1 MADVSKPHPPLS
13 PSYLLALPAELRE
26 QIYRVILSPAAN
38 RVSGPD
44 DYDTYSYGAALA
56 LFLVSRQVYYE
67 ARAAFRA
74 LNIFVRIVTPWP
86 EAQDHVELEG
96 HVPILLKGRHAAR
109 FAAYSLYVAIE
120 APLMGSIIHDD
131 DNGDDDDGG
140 NGNGAAAG
148 GGQRHFVILLDDLPR
163 FTRTWFYSEL
173 SNPGLNRYLSLR
185 LHLRDPYAPSR
196 EETHVSQA
204 LQRRLLLPFGEVKNL
219 SGLLVTGD
227 PTPLPSVEAEL
238 RALQAVAPQ
247 GPERCLDE
255 AARLKGEGNTRMQ
268 AGDYAGALESYARAW
283 EAMHIVVRGRRRHIH
298 GEAFFARQLSG
309 DGSGAWTGRNG
320 AMERLVLRV
329 QLVANTCL
337 AYLRL
342 GRWDDV
348 CFWGM
353 RSIAMLRQARLTP
366 PLHQQQNNGLARDF
380 DFYDDD
386 DDELDVPPE
395 DEAVLGFPAAVQ
407 MGKIYYRTAVAYREL
422 GDKARARRLLR
433 VAAVYLPHDE
443 NVKRELAA
451 CALRLG

>member
-1 MADVSKPHPPLS
+1 MADVSKPHPGPP
-13 PSYLLALPAELRE
+13 PSHLLALPAELRE

-38 RVSGPD
+38 RVSRS

-56 LFLVSRQVYYE
+56 LFFVSRQVYYE
-67 ARAAFRA
+67 ARAVFRA
-74 LNIFVRIVTPWP
+74 LNVFVRIVTPWA

-96 HVPILLKGRHAAR
+96 HVPILLKGRRAAR
-109 FAAYSLYVAIE
+109 FAAYSLNVTIE
-120 APLMGSIIHDD
+120 APLMGGIIHDD
-131 DNGDDDDGG
+131 NDDDDDDG
-140 NGNGAAAG
+140 NGNGAPAG
-148 GGQRHFVILLDDLPR
+148 GGQCHFVILLDDLPR

-173 SNPGLNRYLSLR
+173 SSPGLNRYLNLR
-185 LHLRDPYAPSR
+185 LHLRDPYAPSQ
-196 EETHVSQA
+196 EETHVPQA
-204 LQRRLLLPFGEVKNL
+204 LQQRLLLPFGEVKNL
-219 SGLLVTGD
+219 RGLLVTGD
-227 PTPLPSVEAEL
+227 PAPLSSVEAEL
-238 RALQAVAPQ
+238 RAQQAIAPP

-255 AARLKGEGNTRMQ
+255 AARLKGEGNARLQ
-268 AGDYAGALESYARAW
+268 AGDYAGALESYGRAW

-309 DGSGAWTGRNG
+309 DGSGAWRGRNG

-366 PLHQQQNNGLARDF
+366 PLHQHQNNEFARDF

-395 DEAVLGFPAAVQ
+395 DEAVLGFPGAIQ

>member
-1 MADVSKPHPPLS
+1 MAEISISKLPPP
-13 PSYLLALPAELRE
+13 PSHLLALPAELRE

-56 LFLVSRQVYYE
+56 LFFVSRQVYYE
-67 ARAAFRA
+67 ARATFRA
-74 LNIFVRIVTPWP
+74 LNVFVRVMTPWP

-96 HVPILLKGRHAAR
+96 HVPILLKGRRAAR
-109 FAAYSLYVAIE
+109 FVACSLHVAIE
-120 APLMGSIIHDD
+120 APLMGGIIHHDD
-131 DNGDDDDGG
+131 DGDDDGG
-140 NGNGAAAG
+140 NGNDAAAG
-148 GGQRHFVILLDDLPR
+148 GGERHFVILLDDLPK

-173 SNPGLNRYLSLR
+173 SSPGLNRYLSLR
-185 LHLRDPYAPSR
+185 LHLRDPYAPSQ
-196 EETHVSQA
+196 EETHVPQA
-204 LQRRLLLPFGEVKNL
+204 LQRQLLLPFGEVKNL

-227 PTPLPSVEAEL
+227 PAPLPSVEAEL
-238 RALQAVAPQ
+238 RAQQAVAPP

-255 AARLKGEGNTRMQ
+255 AARLKGEGNARLQ
-268 AGDYAGALESYARAW
+268 ADDYAGALDSYGRAW

-320 AMERLVLRV
+320 AMERLMLRV

-366 PLHQQQNNGLARDF
+366 PLHQQQNNGFARDF
-380 DFYDDD
+380 DFYDND

-395 DEAVLGFPAAVQ
+395 NEAVLGFPGAVQ

-433 VAAVYLPHDE
+433 VAAVYLPHDA

-451 CALRLG
+451 CAPRLG

>member
-1 MADVSKPHPPLS
+1 M
-13 PSYLLALPAELRE
+13 
-26 QIYRVILSPAAN
+26 IYRAILSPAAN
-38 RVSGPD
+38 RASGPD
-44 DYDTYSYGAALA
+44 GYDTYAYGAALA
-56 LFLVSRQVYYE
+56 LFL
-67 ARAAFRA
+67 
-74 LNIFVRIVTPWP
+74 PK
-86 EAQDHVELEG
+86 AQDHVELEG
-96 HVPILLKGRHAAR
+96 HVPILLKGRRAAR

-131 DNGDDDDGG
+131 DDDNNGGDG

-196 EETHVSQA
+196 EETHVPTA

-219 SGLLVTGD
+219 SGLRVTGD
-227 PTPLPSVEAEL
+227 PAPLPSIEAEL
-238 RALQAVAPQ
+238 RAQQAVAPP

-255 AARLKGEGNTRMQ
+255 AARLKGEGNTRLQ
-268 AGDYAGALESYARAW
+268 AGDYFGALESYGRAW
-283 EAMHIVVRGRRRHIH
+283 EAMHIVVRGRPRHIH

-309 DGSGAWTGRNG
+309 DGSRAWAGRNG
-320 AMERLVLRV
+320 AMERPVPRV

-337 AYLRL
+337 TYLRL

-353 RSIAMLRQARLTP
+353 RSIAMLRQARLAP
-366 PLHQQQNNGLARDF
+366 PLHQQQNNGFARDF
-380 DFYDDD
+380 DFH
-386 DDELDVPPE
+386 DDEDEIDVPPE
-395 DEAVLGFPAAVQ
+395 DEAVLGFTAAVQ

>member
-1 MADVSKPHPPLS
+1 MADVSKPHPPPP
-13 PSYLLALPAELRE
+13 PSHLLALPAELRE

-56 LFLVSRQVYYE
+56 LFFVSRQVYYE
-67 ARAAFRA
+67 ARAVFRA
-74 LNIFVRIVTPWP
+74 LNVFVRIVTPWP

-96 HVPILLKGRHAAR
+96 HVPILLKGRRAAR
-109 FAAYSLYVAIE
+109 FAAHSLYVAIE
-120 APLMGSIIHDD
+120 APLMGGIIHHDD
-131 DNGDDDDGG
+131 DEDEDDGG
-140 NGNGAAAG
+140 NGNAAAAG
-148 GGQRHFVILLDDLPR
+148 RGQRHFVILLDDLPR

-185 LHLRDPYAPSR
+185 LHLRDPYAPSP
-196 EETHVSQA
+196 EETHVPQA
-204 LQRRLLLPFGEVKNL
+204 LQRQLLLPFGEVKNL
-219 SGLLVTGD
+219 SGLSLTGN
-227 PTPLPSVEAEL
+227 PAPLPSVEAEL
-238 RALQAVAPQ
+238 RAQQAVAPP
-247 GPERCLDE
+247 GPEHCLDE
-255 AARLKGEGNTRMQ
+255 AARLKGEGNARLQ
-268 AGDYAGALESYARAW
+268 AGDYAGALESYGRAW

-320 AMERLVLRV
+320 AIERLVLRA

-348 CFWGM
+348 RFWGM
-353 RSIAMLRQARLTP
+353 RSITMTQQVRLAP
-366 PLHQQQNNGLARDF
+366 PLHQQQNNGFARDF
-380 DFYDDD
+380 DFNDD
-386 DDELDVPPE
+386 DDEPDVLPE
-395 DEAVLGFPAAVQ
+395 DEAMLGFPGSVQ
-407 MGKIYYRTAVAYREL
+407 LGKIYYRTAVAYREL
-422 GDKARARRLLR
+422 GNKARARRLLR